1 MNAEAGVTVK
11 ESTTREHRTG
21 LRSGSVG
28 LAGASAQSAAMIGPA
43 VGVTASNIFIA
54 SLTGDAAP
62 FAFIIGMLI
71 AAVIAVVIGMYARKL
86 PSAGSFYTYLTNT
99 FGPKTGFVTGVM
111 LFGAYLMVLIFQ
123 VAFFGTFIHAEVEN
137 LGVNIPWQ
145 VFGLAL
151 LALSLTLTVLGVRLS
166 LRVGL
171 IGVAFEVTVFLVL
184 AIIIMVHGGATGNSL
199 QPFNPG
205 AAPKVSNIGLAV
217 VYTIFAFAGFEGS
230 TTLGEE
236 AREPTRTIPWAL
248 ILTVLSIGVFYVVV
262 TYAEVIGFGVS
273 KSGLSQLQTNQTP
286 FTDLATRYSSGV
298 LSVFITLATISSFVA
313 LNIAT
318 IVTGSRMI
326 HAMGRDRLLPR
337 VFGNVSRFRTP
348 ANAAYAV
355 GAWAVIFTLIF
366 GALNGPENAASYFSF
381 IGTLF
386 TIVAYALVAV
396 GAVWLYYRN
405 YRSEFSWIRHGL
417 TALVALAGIGW
428 VAYGNVHPTP
438 APPLDYFIYLTLA
451 LIVVGVVTA
460 AILERRNPQRMLD
473 AGHLFTAA
481 HSSDTL

>member
-1 MNAEAGVTVK
+1 MSQ
-11 ESTTREHRTG
+11 STSEQHTG
-21 LRSGSVG
+21 LRAGSVG
-28 LAGASAQSAAMIGPA
+28 LPGASAQSAAMIGPA
-43 VGVTASNIFIA
+43 VGVTASNVFIA

-62 FAFIIGMLI
+62 FAFIVGMLI
-71 AAVIAVVIGMYARKL
+71 AIVIAVTIGFYARKL

-123 VAFFGTFIHAEVEN
+123 LAFFGTFVHTELQN

-145 VFGLAL
+145 IFALAL

-171 IGVAFEVTVFLVL
+171 IGVGFEVAVFLVL
-184 AIIIMVHGGATGNSL
+184 AIIIMVHGGATGNSI
-199 QPFNPG
+199 QPFEPG

-236 AREPTRTIPWAL
+236 ARKPTRTIPRAL
-248 ILTVLSIGVFYVVV
+248 ILTVAAIGVFYVVV

-273 KSGLSQLQTNQTP
+273 KSGLAQLQTNQTP

-298 LSVFITLATISSFVA
+298 LSVLITLATISSFVA

-326 HAMGRDRLLPR
+326 HAMGRDRLLPGL
-337 VFGNVSRFRTP
+337 FGKVSRFRTP
-348 ANAAYAV
+348 ANAALAV
-355 GAWAVIFTLIF
+355 GAWAVVFTLVF

-396 GAVWLYYRN
+396 GVVKFYYRR
-405 YRSEFSWIRHGL
+405 YPSEFSWLRHGL
-417 TALVALAGIGW
+417 TSLVALVAIGW

-438 APPLDYFIYLTLA
+438 PPPLEYFIYLTLG
-451 LIVVGVVTA
+451 LIVAGAVTA
-460 AILERRNPQRMLD
+460 AILEKRDPQRMLD

-481 HSSDTL
+481 HDSDPL